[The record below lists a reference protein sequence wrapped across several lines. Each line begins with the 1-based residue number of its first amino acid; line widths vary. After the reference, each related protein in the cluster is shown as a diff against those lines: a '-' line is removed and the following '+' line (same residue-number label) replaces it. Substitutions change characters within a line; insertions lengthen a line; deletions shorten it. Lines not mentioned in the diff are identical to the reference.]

1 MIQDMIDAVRI
12 CRMTGCDGVDINAY
26 GGYLLDE
33 FLTDAFNHRTDEFGG
48 SMDGKLKV
56 LLDVIKAVKKE
67 DSRFSIT
74 LPDRNIMQK
83 VLDRERWR
91 EKYIRN
97 LDVIFQKQ

>member
-56 LLDVIKAVKKE
+56 LLDVIKAVKRKIAVFQLPAGLAKHHAKGIGQGN
-67 DSRFSIT
+67 DGGRSISGIWT
-74 LPDRNIMQK
+74 
-83 VLDRERWR
+83 
-91 EKYIRN
+91 
-97 LDVIFQKQ
+97 